1 MNDLGDPADAVANV
15 SKALATTS
23 GIGGAIGLT
32 SATAATE
39 VPILNSA
46 KIPMVS
52 QNGLSEFTTRFYPYL
67 WRMTPPDRVGG
78 ASIGLAAARLGFKS
92 AAVIIQNS
100 TANTGIKPGIIAA
113 LKKKGVKVVTNLL
126 ISGDAASYDTVVNR
140 IKNDKPGGL
149 VISADMQTTLT
160 LLSEYKSLNSG
171 KVPPV
176 VVPTGILETGF
187 FHGVKKLM
195 GESYLTRSLGM
206 VGTFVDQSSPAFK
219 QYAPAVKHTSI
230 GATEAEAILATQAIG
245 TIYDGIIV
253 MSLAMDA
260 AHSTTPA
267 VYNKYMPKVTKAR
280 KDSVVVHSYAQG
292 AKELKAGHQIQ
303 YVGVTGPVAFDKL
316 HNSSGE
322 FASFT
327 YAANGSVK
335 TGKILGPADTR
346 SGSQGA
352 WVRTSPS
359 RPRERLFE
367 KRLVTSTSIWRP
379 MLAKCPVASKNWSM
393 TANAS
398 TEQLFEVDMGE
409 AQAPRPAAPAGE
421 AKTFCRYDQNQCFLL
436 LPPSLDEWLPEDHEA
451 HLVSEVVENL
461 LDLSPVYASYT
472 STPGAPP
479 YHPRMMLKLLM
490 FAYATVLRGPAPG
503 RRLGAL
509 RRPRGCPAPGASA
522 PSRLAH
528 GRGPGLSRNGRRPSE
543 DTEPGGR
550 GERSEP
556 AAKPAHRGGVPQR
569 VLDNPASSRRTPSR
583 RRGWR
588 LLVQH
593 RGDVMV
599 HPFVLVPASR
609 PTPGPVANGRPPGEG
624 VAVIARL
631 GRSPPRSVT
640 GSPPPLDVVLP
651 TRNSEEPNK
660 APQESRLTALRRSCD
675 IPMAQELA
683 NPAP

>member
-1 MNDLGDPADAVANV
+1 MGRPIRHPDGSRTSRSGPSRLIHAGQLVAVASVLSLAVSGLAAPIAGASSAGQLKIAAIAPLSGATATLGKLMEGPCAGAVTVVNHGGGVLGHKLSCYPVNDLGDPADAVANV

-23 GIGGAIGLT
+23 GIVGAIGLT

-52 QNGLSEFTTRFYPYL
+52 QNGLSEFTTRFYPYF

-78 ASIGLAAARLGFKS
+78 AAIGLAAARLGFKS

-100 TANTGIKPGIIAA
+100 TANTGTRPGIIAA

-126 ISGDAASYDTVVNR
+126 IPGDAASYDTVVNR

-149 VISADMQTTLT
+149 VISADTQTTLT

-176 VVPTGILETGF
+176 VVPTGILGTGF

-195 GESYLTRSLGM
+195 GGSYLTRSLTM

-219 QYAPAVKHTSI
+219 QYASAVKHTSI

-280 KDSVVVHSYAQG
+280 KGAVVVHSYAQG

-335 TGKILGPADTR
+335 TGKILGPKT
-346 SGSQGA
+346 
-352 WVRTSPS
+352 
-359 RPRERLFE
+359 
-367 KRLVTSTSIWRP
+367 
-379 MLAKCPVASKNWSM
+379 LAPV
-393 TANAS
+393 
-398 TEQLFEVDMGE
+398 L
-409 AQAPRPAAPAGE
+409 
-421 AKTFCRYDQNQCFLL
+421 
-436 LPPSLDEWLPEDHEA
+436 
-451 HLVSEVVENL
+451 
-461 LDLSPVYASYT
+461 
-472 STPGAPP
+472 
-479 YHPRMMLKLLM
+479 
-490 FAYATVLRGPAPG
+490 
-503 RRLGAL
+503 
-509 RRPRGCPAPGASA
+509 
-522 PSRLAH
+522 
-528 GRGPGLSRNGRRPSE
+528 
-543 DTEPGGR
+543 
-550 GERSEP
+550 
-556 AAKPAHRGGVPQR
+556 
-569 VLDNPASSRRTPSR
+569 
-583 RRGWR
+583 
-588 LLVQH
+588 
-593 RGDVMV
+593 
-599 HPFVLVPASR
+599 
-609 PTPGPVANGRPPGEG
+609 
-624 VAVIARL
+624 
-631 GRSPPRSVT
+631 
-640 GSPPPLDVVLP
+640 
-651 TRNSEEPNK
+651 
-660 APQESRLTALRRSCD
+660 
-675 IPMAQELA
+675 
-683 NPAP
+683 